1 MKRIV
6 CILLISAL
14 LPVLNVGAT
23 EYDVAWL
30 WADHK
35 KFVDGEIRYRM
46 IPDIMLDSGSV
57 NAFLDLPDK
66 GLTYDLPYVWEMPLN
81 PSWYEHFSVFY
92 GPAPGDWWKTS
103 YQFRTDDG
111 LTTPLF
117 SHVSTNFIRMG
128 FVQAQITG
136 QENPTITWDPVAGA
150 DEYRVRLYNPDND
163 TLLFNETIADD
174 GSPSYSYTY
183 TGDLFVQYDYLWVVL
198 EARHYEGEQLL
209 NRSKIYYEHSVTPV
223 GEYLITLKLK
233 NVPESLTFYQD
244 YVGDNI
250 LEHGWAVEIDTDD
263 NASTGDS
270 NGYDIQISI
279 NNYKIP
285 GMAPTIM
292 PIMDATR
299 KHTWIYTDPS
309 PTLGPG
315 TKGHP
320 IRAEIDSNTDTIKM
334 IVREDFA
341 ELADLD
347 ITDRFRFTAYYQ
359 SPTGFIS
366 DNTSEN
372 LPGSNMVSDP
382 EGDVGYDFIDILE
395 GKIEYRSPVPT
406 PDIKANGQD
415 DPIIVTSTDSVDLSI
430 SLDPG
435 TMNGQLCEWWG
446 ILLSS
451 YGTVPLFGFK
461 APLFDLAETT
471 LFDTPLP
478 PGWYIFLFN
487 VEDTPDGSFQYGW
500 YDYVVVVVQ
509 PTGSTHGKELPDVD
523 ALVREKIKQYT
534 GN

>member
-6 CILLISAL
+6 CILLISAI

-35 KFVDGEIRYRM
+35 KSVDGEIRYRM
-46 IPDIMLDSGSV
+46 IPVITLDSGSV
-57 NAFLDLPDK
+57 NAFLDLPDM
-66 GLTYDLPYVWEMPLN
+66 GLTFDLPYVSEAPLD

-92 GPAPGDWWKTS
+92 DPPPGDSWKTA

-117 SHVSTNFIRMG
+117 SHATTKFAAMD

-136 QENPTITWDPVAGA
+136 KEYPTITWDPVTDA

-198 EARHYEGEQLL
+198 EARDYEGSQLL

-223 GEYLITLKLK
+223 GEYLIMLKLK

-250 LEHGWAVEIDTDD
+250 LEHGWGVDIDTDN
-263 NASTGDS
+263 NASTGNSQGFDV
-270 NGYDIQISI
+270 QISI

-292 PIMDATR
+292 SIMDATR
-299 KHTWIYTDPS
+299 KHTWIYSDPS
-309 PTLGPG
+309 PTMGPG
-315 TKGHP
+315 TIGHP
-320 IRAEIDSNTDTIKM
+320 IRAEIDTNANTIKM

-359 SPTGFIS
+359 SPTGFTP

-382 EGDVGYDFIDILE
+382 EGDVVYDFIDILE
-395 GKIEYRSPVPT
+395 GKIEYR
-406 PDIKANGQD
+406 
-415 DPIIVTSTDSVDLSI
+415 PI
-430 SLDPG
+430 
-435 TMNGQLCEWWG
+435 WG
-446 ILLSS
+446 SA
-451 YGTVPLFGFK
+451 YK
-461 APLFDLAETT
+461 T
-471 LFDTPLP
+471 LFDNSSDLELFRQYRDERLTSTADGRKYNTLLYRFSRQALQVFLRNPELMAQAKSLIEANRGAVMDVRNGDEGVIYNTAEIADFLDAYARKSP
-478 PGWYIFLFN
+478 PGLKILA
-487 VEDTPDGSFQYGW
+487 
-500 YDYVVVVVQ
+500 
-509 PTGSTHGKELPDVD
+509 H
-523 ALVREKIKQYT
+523 LVRWDMLRKQRQ
-534 GN
+534 GQLFHGFRLR